1 MVNKFSISGTLVQNQ
16 DKRILLKKKRASIAI
31 TKRDDDDQQ
40 MGKHNTALPQTR
52 YMPKCK
58 VNNFDHSCNDF
69 KYQFYRAKLFKIES
83 AEHTLRNMT

>member
-40 MGKHNTALPQTR
+40 MGKHNTALN
-52 YMPKCK
+52 CAAS
-58 VNNFDHSCNDF
+58 N
-69 KYQFYRAKLFKIES
+69 KIY
-83 AEHTLRNMT
+83 A